1 MREDGME
8 KLRSARENQRYV
20 VETIT
25 MTTVTERRV
34 VREASDSTSSVA
46 AIVASLQP
54 QISAVASVPPAA
66 IVPEPECAVETPSQ
80 DDNGSLQ
87 SDDKE
92 YSNLNTALSGILKG
106 GKLWKSEQT
115 QVCSMNSYADI
126 KFKLIFLFAF
136 SVMTPRIL
144 RPMTKRPNDRYALLK
159 ALKKSLSIIRYK
171 TVTLAMAKI
180 SKNNAKTQHVMR
192 QRLCH

>member
-34 VREASDSTSSVA
+34 VREASDNTSSVA

-54 QISAVASVPPAA
+54 QISAVAAVQPTTIVSETESV
-66 IVPEPECAVETPSQ
+66 VETPSH

-115 QVCSMNSYADI
+115 QVSPINFYDVSFNLDWFYC
-126 KFKLIFLFAF
+126 LI
-136 SVMTPRIL
+136 S
-144 RPMTKRPNDRYALLK
+144 
-159 ALKKSLSIIRYK
+159 
-171 TVTLAMAKI
+171 
-180 SKNNAKTQHVMR
+180 
-192 QRLCH
+192 

>member
-1 MREDGME
+1 ME

-34 VREASDSTSSVA
+34 VREASENTSNVA

-54 QISAVASVPPAA
+54 QITAVAPVPPTT
-66 IVPEPECAVETPSQ
+66 IVPETESVVETPSQ
-80 DDNGSLQ
+80 DDTGSLQ

-92 YSNLNTALSGILKG
+92 YSNTALSGILKG

-115 QVCSMNSYADI
+115 QVSPTNSYDI
-126 KFKLIFLFAF
+126 
-136 SVMTPRIL
+136 IL
-144 RPMTKRPNDRYALLK
+144 N
-159 ALKKSLSIIRYK
+159 
-171 TVTLAMAKI
+171 
-180 SKNNAKTQHVMR
+180 
-192 QRLCH
+192 

>member
-1 MREDGME
+1 MWEDGME

-34 VREASDSTSSVA
+34 VREASDSTSNVA

-54 QISAVASVPPAA
+54 QISAVASVPPAT
-66 IVPEPECAVETPSQ
+66 IVPETESAVETPSQ

-115 QVCSMNSYADI
+115 QVCSMNSYVNI
-126 KFKLIFLFAF
+126 
-136 SVMTPRIL
+136 
-144 RPMTKRPNDRYALLK
+144 
-159 ALKKSLSIIRYK
+159 
-171 TVTLAMAKI
+171 
-180 SKNNAKTQHVMR
+180 
-192 QRLCH
+192 

>member
-46 AIVASLQP
+46 AIVAALQP
-54 QISAVASVPPAA
+54 QNAAVASVPAPT
-66 IVPEPECAVETPSQ
+66 IVPETESVVETPSQ
-80 DDNGSLQ
+80 DDTGSLQ

-115 QVCSMNSYADI
+115 QVSPTISYD
-126 KFKLIFLFAF
+126 
-136 SVMTPRIL
+136 VIL
-144 RPMTKRPNDRYALLK
+144 N
-159 ALKKSLSIIRYK
+159 
-171 TVTLAMAKI
+171 
-180 SKNNAKTQHVMR
+180 
-192 QRLCH
+192 